1 MMSRTLLVL
10 ALLPLLSHNAPI
22 LLTSTYNPPECT
34 INSSEF
40 WEVCETH
47 FLLVE
52 FLTIL
57 VLQTEQHK
65 LELNYFTEALLKVM
79 SGYEYPIALKIEE
92 YFLSEPNGNH
102 TRRVCDESIIDEV
115 GGHNMKPVEYETL
128 ARIKR
133 LSSDSLK
140 GYFIIVWDVATL
152 HQFLDDDYQIVIP
165 EARATYSLHFV
176 FTSSESCHG
185 VKYELSDILKRFWI
199 DYNVVNVIAQTP
211 CSCDNHKVYIY
222 RPFVRTNSSWGITN
236 VYTLQEINNN
246 YRLITNLLD
255 NLNQFPLKIALVTW
269 GRKSVLEIPKLLKYN
284 PIYKNLSWSKG
295 FAGLDGFV
303 MGSLAESLNFDV
315 VVLGNPEN
323 SLGMASTN
331 KPPTGCLRDVVERRA
346 VFGANS
352 RFLIDYSL
360 PQIEFTVPHSSEEL
374 CMVVPKAAKM
384 PNWASIFNSFTTMS
398 WTIITLTCIIC
409 TIFWYCISSKTFAK
423 ASWTMFSILMGT
435 PTKIVPKRGQ
445 SQFLAACMI
454 FNIVI
459 LGVIQGSLFK
469 NFTTISY
476 HADIN
481 TLKELDESGLPIATS
496 LWSFIRPNSE
506 LLKRLEKKTVH
517 RSMGY
522 LDTVAY
528 KRNVSVCEP
537 RAHIEFLMK
546 TKYVQDDG
554 LPLLHIINECLT
566 TFLMTYV
573 VRKGSAFLTVFNNV
587 IAKVVESGLTVKW
600 NNDIVDS
607 LAIEKIISLS
617 RNRTRVKSFS
627 LYDVQSAFYL
637 IIIGYIFAI
646 LLFLCEMLYKGK

>member
-1 MMSRTLLVL
+1 MMVRTLLIFV
-10 ALLPLLSHNAPI
+10 LLPLLSHNTQI
-22 LLTSTYNPPECT
+22 LLESTYNPPECT

-65 LELNYFTEALLKVM
+65 LDLNYFTEALLKEM

-92 YFLSEPNGNH
+92 YFLSDPKENQ
-102 TRRVCDESIIDEV
+102 TRPICDESIIDEV
-115 GGHNMKPVEYETL
+115 GGHNMKAVEYETL
-128 ARIKR
+128 AHIKR

-140 GYFIIVWDVATL
+140 GYFIIVWDAATL
-152 HQFLDDDYQIVIP
+152 NQFLDDDYQIVIP

-176 FTSSESCHG
+176 FTSSESCQD
-185 VKYELSDILKRFWI
+185 VKYELSDILRRFWI

-222 RPFVRTNSSWGITN
+222 RPFVKTNSSWGITN
-236 VYTLQEINNN
+236 VYTLEEINNN

-255 NLNQFPLKIALVTW
+255 NLNRFPLKIALVPL
-269 GRKSVLEIPKLLKYN
+269 GRKSVVKIPKLLKNN

-295 FAGLDGFV
+295 FVGPDGFLL
-303 MGSLAESLNFDV
+303 GALAESLNFNV
-315 VVLGNPEN
+315 VVVGNPQN
-323 SLGMASTN
+323 SLGMASAN
-331 KPPTGCLRDVVERRA
+331 KPPTGCLLDVVERRA
-346 VFGANS
+346 VYGANS
-352 RFLIDYSL
+352 RFLMDYSL
-360 PQIEFTVPHSSEEL
+360 PEIEFTVPHSSEQL

-398 WTIITLTCIIC
+398 WAIISLTCIIC
-409 TIFWYCISSKTFAK
+409 TIFWYFISSKSFRN
-423 ASWTMFSILMGT
+423 ASWTVFSILMGT
-435 PTKIVPKRGQ
+435 PTKVVPKMGQ

-476 HADIN
+476 YADIN
-481 TLKELDESGLPIATS
+481 TLEELDESGLPIAAFI
-496 LWSFIRPNSE
+496 WNFIRPNSE
-506 LLKRLEKKTVH
+506 LLERLEKKTVQ
-517 RSMGY
+517 RWMGD
-522 LDTVAY
+522 LDMTAY
-528 KRNVSVCEP
+528 KRNVSFCETK
-537 RAHIEFLMK
+537 AHVEFLIK
-546 TKYVQDDG
+546 TKYVDDDG

-566 TFLMTYV
+566 TFLMTHV

-587 IAKVVESGLTVKW
+587 ITKVVESGLTVKW

-607 LAIEKIISLS
+607 FAIEKIISLS
-617 RNRTRVKSFS
+617 RNRTRVNSFS
-627 LYDVQSAFYL
+627 LYDVQSAFYI
-637 IIIGYIFAI
+637 IIIGYISSI
-646 LLFLCEMLYKGK
+646 LLFMCEILYKGK

>member
-10 ALLPLLSHNAPI
+10 ALLPLLSHNTQI

-40 WEVCETH
+40 WGVCETH

-211 CSCDNHKVYIY
+211 CSCDNHKVYVY
-222 RPFVRTNSSWGITN
+222 RPFVKTNSSWGITN
-236 VYTLQEINNN
+236 VYTLEEINNN

-323 SLGMASTN
+323 SLGMASVN

-360 PQIEFTVPHSSEEL
+360 PEIEFTVPHSSEEL

-384 PNWASIFNSFTTMS
+384 PNWASIFNSFTAMS
-398 WTIITLTCIIC
+398 WAIITLTCIIC

-423 ASWTMFSILMGT
+423 ASWTIFSILMGT
-435 PTKIVPKRGQ
+435 PTKIVPKMGQ

-454 FNIVI
+454 FNVVI
-459 LGVIQGSLFK
+459 LGVLQGSLFK
-469 NFTTISY
+469 SFTTISY

-481 TLKELDESGLPIATS
+481 TLEELDESGLPIATS

-528 KRNVSVCEP
+528 KRNISVCEP

-607 LAIEKIISLS
+607 LAIEKIINLS

-646 LLFLCEMLYKGK
+646 LLFLCEMFYKGK